1 MGLVFFLCC
10 NRQRFGCIEQRP
22 WAKSAEWNTMTWV
35 KLNLTFWNSL
45 WISAGVCIYIYL
57 SLSICRGTCRDLSV
71 EKCNSDSS
79 KVMLPQTLASAPK
92 SQAIVR
98 SSKWHWTVTLEKIW
112 QHITKSNVISSLWFQ
127 PGTWNP
133 FFYGHICKS
142 LLSWSLFQA
151 TSARRPQR
159 HDEKRCLLVG
169 STVCKQW
176 SYVAAMSHLI
186 LIKWPKRGH
195 NWFSNPLDI
204 FEHVWNWSSPCDE
217 IGSWLWGAHRA
228 AQRHPSS
235 GRRPGAEGWG
245 LLFNDLPSS
254 PEHWSTLGDP
264 SKPYLSARISQRLN
278 GVAIC
283 WLMMWDDVGLYSY
296 TIPHIGITRIHDRNS
311 EELKNNSEELRGTW
325 VAPHFALWGTTQ
337 YLTLPWSL

>member
-1 MGLVFFLCC
+1 MEHHDVSQIKLNILKQLVNLSRRVYIYISLSLDLSRDMPRSFCGEVQFWQLQGDAPADFGISPKISG
-10 NRQRFGCIEQRP
+10 NRQIIQ
-22 WAKSAEWNTMTWV
+22 
-35 KLNLTFWNSL
+35 
-45 WISAGVCIYIYL
+45 
-57 SLSICRGTCRDLSV
+57 
-71 EKCNSDSS
+71 
-79 KVMLPQTLASAPK
+79 
-92 SQAIVR
+92 
-98 SSKWHWTVTLEKIW
+98 VTLDSDTGENMTTYHKI
-112 QHITKSNVISSLWFQ
+112 QCISSLWFQ

-169 STVCKQW
+169 SKVCKQW